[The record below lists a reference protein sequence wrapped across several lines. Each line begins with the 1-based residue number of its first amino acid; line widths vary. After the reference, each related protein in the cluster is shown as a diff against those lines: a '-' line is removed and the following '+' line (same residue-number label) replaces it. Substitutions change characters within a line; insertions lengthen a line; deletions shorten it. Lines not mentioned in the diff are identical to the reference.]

1 MINIE
6 VKDEHINHG
15 ERSFCDSCAIA
26 LALLDVF
33 PRAKKIEVQDADYI
47 RIDGKKHSVASDDF
61 ERVTNFI
68 YNFDTGRL
76 VSPMDFKLVGEA

>member
-1 MINIE
+1 MKIE

-26 LALLDVF
+26 LALKDVF
-33 PRAKKIEVQDADYI
+33 VKAKNIEVQDADDI
-47 RIDGKKHSVASDDF
+47 RIDGVKYFVHADDF
-61 ERVTNFI
+61 ERVHQFI

-76 VSPMDFKLVGEA
+76 VSEMNFNLSR